1 MRFLMRGRLPAML
14 SLLLALTTIVG
25 CAGLWSVRVL
35 SGELRGLYNENVRTM
50 AHLAN
55 AERGLWELRFA
66 MPSYVLADAEA
77 RKNIEAEADATIQS
91 VNAAMDAFK
100 SLPIS
105 QEERQLLGQWQD
117 QFSLY
122 HRVRPHY
129 FALVNAGKLDEAMDY
144 SARETNPP
152 ARESVRVLG
161 ALIELQRSLGAAK
174 ARAAEAQAT
183 FATRVMIAI
192 LVAALGLGAFFGRS
206 LARYIAERVAEAL
219 RIVQESSRE
228 LGGTARQQLSRARN
242 LAAVTAEI
250 GVTIRELLAMSR
262 QISESARS
270 VTAIAEM
277 TGESARTGDS
287 TVKHA
292 QESLSSMRRKV
303 DETVNHMLNLGR
315 KSQEIG
321 GILALINDLAE
332 QTNILSI
339 NARIEAAGDSDASR
353 RFSVV
358 ADEIRRLA
366 DRVGGSA
373 REIRDLVDDIRGA
386 TNTMVTATG
395 DGVKA
400 VDLGVRQFDDV
411 LKALQ
416 EITDRVGETTVAARR
431 IELSTMQQVSAVEQ
445 VNVAMSD
452 VVRSASETESSSQHT
467 LQTCEQLL
475 VGVSTKLASL
485 TGAPASRRSLL
496 P

>member
-1 MRFLMRGRLPAML
+1 ML
-14 SLLLALTTIVG
+14 SLLLALTMIVG

-35 SGELRGLYNENVRTM
+35 SGELRSLYNENVRTM
-50 AHLAN
+50 AHLSN

-66 MPSYVLADAEA
+66 MPSYVLAGPEA
-77 RKNIEAEADATIQS
+77 RKSIEAQADETIQS
-91 VNAAMDAFK
+91 VSDAIDAFK

-105 QEERQLLGQWQD
+105 QEERELLGQWQD

-129 FALVNAGKLDEAMDY
+129 FALVNAGKLDEAVDY
-144 SARETNPP
+144 SVRETNPP

-161 ALIELQRSLGAAK
+161 ALIELQRSLGDAK

-183 FATRVMIAI
+183 LATRLMIGI
-192 LVAALGLGAFFGRS
+192 LVVALGLGAFFGRS
-206 LARYIAERVAEAL
+206 LARHIAERITEAL
-219 RIVQESSRE
+219 QIVQQSSRE
-228 LGGTARQQLSRARN
+228 LEGTAGQQLSRARN
-242 LAAVTAEI
+242 LATVTAEI
-250 GVTIRELLAMSR
+250 SVTIRELVAMSR

-277 TGESARTGDS
+277 TGESARSGDS
-287 TVKHA
+287 QVKHA
-292 QESLSSMRRKV
+292 QESLSNMRRKV
-303 DETVNHMLNLGR
+303 DETVKHMLNLGR

-339 NARIEAAGDSDASR
+339 NARIEAAGDSEASR

-373 REIRDLVDDIRGA
+373 REIRDLVNDIQAA
-386 TNTMVTATG
+386 TNTTVTSTE

-416 EITDRVGETTVAARR
+416 AIADRVSETTVAARR
-431 IELSTMQQVSAVEQ
+431 IELSTAQQVSAVEQ
-445 VNVAMSD
+445 VNVAIGD
-452 VVRSASETESSSQHT
+452 VVRSAAETESSSLHT

-475 VGVSTKLASL
+475 VGVSAKLASL
-485 TGAPASRRSLL
+485 SAAATSRQSSL